1 MSNAR
6 IILSRWWLLG
16 FVGLVVI
23 SVAFGSGYKLAEL
36 KYRQESSSQASESE
50 KIPTHVEKNEGLIVQ
65 EKPKSQEPDIEQLRL
80 ESQIRDLRLRYDSC
94 RERLRQVMD
103 DRPRLPNRNV
113 DSRTVL
119 EHTKVEKQWER
130 EEESCLNKPQ

>member
-1 MSNAR
+1 MNKWL
-6 IILSRWWLLG
+6 IGFLGLS
-16 FVGLVVI
+16 VV
-23 SVAFGSGYKLAEL
+23 SVAFISGYKVAEN
-36 KYRQESSSQASESE
+36 KYKLEPLVSEE
-50 KIPTHVEKNEGLIVQ
+50 NPEEQVPTAVEA
-65 EKPKSQEPDIEQLRL
+65 EKPPAPSQIGRPGPDIEQLRL